1 MNPKKCPLWNW
12 IALLYPLGAFFY
24 VLSIGASLFAAWT
37 YAVGNLGYLLAVIT
51 IYPGQFVLFG
61 LKTRLSP
68 SSLPS
73 LRDAQQC
80 RVHVNLKAQE
90 NAVLTRNSN
99 RDYYQRSSPLSC
111 LRSMG
116 E

>member
-24 VLSIGASLFAAWT
+24 VLSIGASLFVAWT

-61 LKTRLSP
+61 LKTRLSVFIVA
-68 SSLPS
+68 LVAW
-73 LRDAQQC
+73 L
-80 RVHVNLKAQE
+80 
-90 NAVLTRNSN
+90 NSVVFM
-99 RDYYQRSSPLSC
+99 SI
-111 LRSMG
+111 
-116 E
+116 